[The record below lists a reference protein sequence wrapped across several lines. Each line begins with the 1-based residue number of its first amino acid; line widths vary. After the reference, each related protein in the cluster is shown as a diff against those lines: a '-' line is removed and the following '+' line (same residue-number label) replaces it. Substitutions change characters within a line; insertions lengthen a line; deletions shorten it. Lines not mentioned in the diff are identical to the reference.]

1 MHLTV
6 AKMNRF
12 SSPSPSSYNFF
23 LWPKMGSFS
32 ILLKTL
38 FVLHKKN
45 TRRLLG
51 HKGGR
56 SLWKGEG
63 EHAPMEGV
71 EGMGG
76 VEGVFFLQ

>member
-1 MHLTV
+1 
-6 AKMNRF
+6 
-12 SSPSPSSYNFF
+12 
-23 LWPKMGSFS
+23 MGSFS

-63 EHAPMEGV
+63 EHAPMDGV

-76 VEGVFFLQ
+76 VEGVFFLK